1 MDNEKIKP
9 VLNGTAEI
17 LRINSVMRKQ
27 RSLLTDWIMI
37 LAKQV
42 KILP

>member
-27 RSLLTDWIMI
+27 RSLLKGWIMI
-37 LAKQV
+37 SARQARTLS
-42 KILP
+42 